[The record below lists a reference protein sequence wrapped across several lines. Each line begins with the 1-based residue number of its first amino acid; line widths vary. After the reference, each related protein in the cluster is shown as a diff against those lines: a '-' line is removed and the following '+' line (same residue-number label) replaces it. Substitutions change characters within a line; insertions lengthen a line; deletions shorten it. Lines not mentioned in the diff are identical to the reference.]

1 MISIRGKYE
10 NGKIQ
15 LEAHGHQVPDSAE
28 VILTFLIDS
37 KDKQDQK
44 KANVAKPSGRDQRQ
58 FERVKAQGNIS
69 IIDRLDRYVFPL
81 FDYSQG
87 GLSFVAGIKFDN
99 PLQISAGISD
109 PSNPDI
115 ILMELEMEVR
125 GAFEVDNGYKIGC
138 MFVDPMDE
146 ELWHGILPYLA

>member
-15 LEAHGHQVPDSAE
+15 LAGHGNEIPESAE
-28 VILTFLIDS
+28 VILTFLIES
-37 KDKQDQK
+37 KNEQVEKIK
-44 KANVAKPSGRDQRQ
+44 NVAEPSGRDQRQ

-69 IIDRLDRYVFPL
+69 IIDRLDRYLFPL

-87 GLSFVAGIKFDN
+87 GLSFVAGIKFEN

-138 MFVDPMDE
+138 MFIDPMDE